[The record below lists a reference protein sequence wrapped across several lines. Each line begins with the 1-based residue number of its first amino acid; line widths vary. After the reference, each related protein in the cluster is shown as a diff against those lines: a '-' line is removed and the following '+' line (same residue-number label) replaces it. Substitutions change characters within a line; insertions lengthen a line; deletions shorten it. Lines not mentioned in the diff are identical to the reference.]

1 MKSNY
6 SIINHFNKYIDF
18 TEIEID
24 DILSHFTLVE
34 FDKKEVLSKE
44 GNVCNHKF
52 FFIIEGLVRSYQLDH
67 KGNEKINQF
76 AIENCWIT
84 NVESFVN
91 EKPSL
96 TSIETIKPTKAL
108 KIDKNTL
115 EDLYIKH
122 PKLERYFRIITENML
137 VAIQRRYE
145 IFLQLRSKD
154 RYLNFINNQPEFSQ
168 RVPQYMI
175 ASYLEITPEYLS
187 ELRKT

>member
-6 SIINHFNKYIDF
+6 SIKDHFYKHIDF

-34 FDKKEVLSKE
+34 FDKKEILLKE

-52 FFIIEGLVRSYQLDH
+52 FIIEGLVRSYHLDH

-76 AIENCWIT
+76 AIENWWIT

-91 EKPSL
+91 ETPSL
-96 TSIETIKPTKAL
+96 TSIETIEPTKVL

-145 IFLQLRSKD
+145 VFLQLKSKD
-154 RYLNFINNQPEFSQ
+154 RYLNFIKNLPEFSQ